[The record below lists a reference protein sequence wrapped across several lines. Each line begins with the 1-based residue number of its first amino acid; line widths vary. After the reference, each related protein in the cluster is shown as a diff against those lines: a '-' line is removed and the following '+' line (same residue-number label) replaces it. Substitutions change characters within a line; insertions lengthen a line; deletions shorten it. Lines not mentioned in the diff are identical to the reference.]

1 MNNKKIQSQMQ
12 INVSFIGDATKM
24 LKTLEKDVS
33 NLNLSSTLT
42 KGLETNLNKTFQS
55 LYSNLDKMNEGLSKK
70 GLSVK
75 QYTDFFE
82 GVNKKVGESTKLFS
96 TLKDS
101 LQAVFSSDEN
111 KKAIKALEDYKKQLI
126 EINKLVTA
134 QKTAETRK
142 NTAIQKMREET
153 GIDYNLQKRSLNAI
167 ASRKA
172 DKKALTKSQQDW
184 LAANGLDEKSLNRAL
199 ELLRQIRAQAM
210 KINDINAQGKALTG
224 QSNIIGAQDFTQKR
238 LNVASNA
245 AYTSQVHKE
254 NLSILSQE
262 ENKYKSIDSLSTK
275 LYNDLSTE
283 IPRATAEAERLAK
296 ASSTINDI
304 LSQFGIGF
312 SAYAIAAQFKQLI
325 DYSYEFYKSLDSA
338 LNEIYVVSDLSIDKV
353 NELTGS
359 FINMAAKTGMAIDD
373 VTRAAVLF
381 YQQGLSTDEVLEM
394 TEVTSQFAK
403 VAGIDASDAADKL
416 TAAVNGYCLAAEDA
430 SLVADKFNKVAAVSA
445 ADINELSTAFSKA
458 AAQANQAGVSMDNYL
473 AYIATMEEATREAPE
488 NIGTSLKTIFSRMD
502 QIKTGNNTEDA
513 TDVNDVETAL
523 KSVGVSLRDTQGQ
536 LRDLEDVFDELGPK
550 WNQLDRNTQA
560 YLGTIIAGTRQQS
573 RFVTLMQ
580 NWDRVLELAAES
592 ENSAGQQALMHAKA
606 MDSITSKTQQLTVAW
621 QEFISNLGDNNI
633 IKGVIS
639 TLTQLIKLFNTKP
652 LALMTVGVIAM
663 RKQINELAQVIGVK
677 LIDSFKKLKLAA
689 LSNPIL
695 NKKAENSVDKKM
707 STNRKM
713 YSENI
718 ANLSANKEQQAQIQ
732 QRLDDAK
739 KTGNLQGIA
748 TYQLKVNQLKEE
760 EGRIIEQNKKL
771 EEEQG
776 NLISRKANIQKQKNA
791 SLNKGQAV
799 GSLIGGIGTVAGVAG
814 TLIPGDSGAAISSI
828 GNIAGGV
835 GKLIASGGMDIGAWL
850 QTVMGA
856 VEGIKLLVDT
866 FTNVDEKI
874 GASVSN
880 IKSSLENVE
889 NATLQVKG
897 AESLV
902 KDYEK
907 LSNQIHLTATEQEK
921 LNSTAQKLADSLNLD
936 AVEDDYGNL
945 TINIEEVNAKIAE
958 LEKNRKQALADYRKT
973 EAEEM
978 EKFDGTSKRLT
989 KFMSEN
995 LKSNAAEL
1003 KNISQDI
1010 KIDIDE
1016 SQLLAD
1022 SKTIDKITDELK
1034 NNIINHMKDVGTSFK
1049 DNMSTLDY
1057 LENELSDINDKVDD
1071 DSWNNLYGKVT
1082 DLSEKTNEL
1091 TYGEVSRRLDD
1102 FFDNWAAKANLTTK
1116 EMEALRKS
1124 MESTIYGNSNIDDLI
1139 NADKDILNKSSTS
1152 YYDKLIADQKKI
1164 VKQKKYTMNNN
1175 GEWDSANPFYKSD
1188 DEAEYE
1194 QAKRELKVY
1203 ENKKQSIIAIQQ
1215 AENKIQ
1221 QLKEGTYKFNEQ
1233 ELLYGESQEQATK
1246 RILALQ
1252 EQIVKSKYEELGLDK
1267 SQVDLARQRQEIL
1280 PNLTKDTSDALDK
1293 AGILDFEGI
1302 TNEEGEM
1309 IYSSYDMLKSIDY
1322 EKLNESFAESNQKGI
1337 NMLFD
1342 TITEQINNTSDAEI
1356 KEAWQNRMDDMVSN
1370 MSLVSSMSWSD
1381 LGKQLDTITESY
1393 QKMNDVLADFAENGH
1408 ISADS
1413 VTDFFEVLDNFE
1425 VSSMNPDQITQYLSA
1440 LDNLKIGYDAA
1451 TGSITANG
1459 KALQS
1464 LQQIQEMQAQA
1475 EIEQTKQGLMV
1486 KAASLDAQIV
1496 MYQAQIDANNSVISQ
1511 LEDSVGEQVEL
1522 DEIKRMGDQAMVD
1535 ANAKA
1540 AETIGN
1546 NYKALTKDSATW
1558 AEATIQNIAKVG
1570 DAFNALAN
1578 NQITSQNAVSYVK
1591 NLVTETKW
1599 SGYESADLEGLSKN
1613 GKIDAQTAINA
1624 LKERNKAIEN
1634 SKNVLEAEK
1643 KKIFNQIG
1651 LLDQIGTK
1659 GLGKWGGSGKGKS
1672 DDLKEYEGKL
1682 KKIYNI
1688 LNRIDMLEH
1697 RHSMLESYF
1706 DSGPA
1711 EKAGN
1716 YLQDMLNYS
1725 NQLVDQYSFLTS
1737 EQKKFA
1743 NGWKE
1748 TIQNS
1753 AVSKAFSFDKFGQII
1768 INWEEYNKLSNVATK
1783 NTKSLKE
1790 QADELY
1796 DSYKDA
1802 MDSTKDY
1809 MDKLIAAQKQ
1819 VISEN
1824 QKILDAY
1831 IEMENKAADAIKEIY
1846 QKILDTRLEAIDKEK
1861 EALEELRDAREKARK
1876 DQENAEAISGLQT
1889 NIQRTMMDTSGASDI
1904 SFIKAKNDIND
1915 KLEEIAEDKYSE
1927 MLDNIIERL
1936 EQEQDALQEHFD
1948 DMFDKLDW
1956 LYDMLDEDIMGD
1968 SERMLSILEQTDE
1981 WNTLSP
1987 IERQKRKEEWQR
1999 DMDTYMEALK
2009 GGKQIGDVY
2018 NSILDAQS
2026 KLTSLESVL
2035 KTDIVNA
2042 INYSTQSIASSVGSA
2057 VSNAYSR
2064 GYSAGGGGGIKV
2076 DKTTPNTG
2084 DTGKKNPPKNY
2095 CPEDKWY
2102 LSSYGNQLTTG
2113 LEKTGSQVYVT
2124 DKNGKKTWQNIWR
2137 KTGASKTDINSYLI
2151 WKGKEGKYVKAADY
2165 IPLFFPGRLDKYYDK
2180 KGKTFS
2186 TAGRHTPVFKKGGF
2200 ADYTGPAWLDGTKQH
2215 PEAVLNALQTE
2226 HFIKFTNAL
2235 DNMFSNGNT
2244 TNTSSSINIENISF
2258 NVESMS
2264 SPEDGEEAFNM
2275 FVNKFKEIGSQ
2286 TGIKMNS
2293 FKNTL

>member
-55 LYSNLDKMNEGLSKK
+55 LYSNLDKMKEGLSKK
-70 GLSVK
+70 GLSAK

-82 GVNKKVGESTKLFS
+82 GINKKVGESTKLFS

-111 KKAIKALEDYKKQLI
+111 KKAIKDLEDYKKQLI
-126 EINKLVTA
+126 EINKLVAA
-134 QKTAETRK
+134 QKGAETRK
-142 NTAIQKMREET
+142 NTAIQKMREEI
-153 GIDYNLQKRSLNAI
+153 GIDYNLQKRSLNTI
-167 ASRKA
+167 ANRKA
-172 DKKALTKSQQDW
+172 DKKTLTKNQQDW
-184 LAANGLDEKSLNRAL
+184 LTANGLDEKSLNRAL
-199 ELLRQIRAQAM
+199 ELLKQIRAQTV
-210 KINDINAQGKALTG
+210 KINDINTQGKALTG
-224 QSNIIGAQDFTQKR
+224 QSNIISAQEFAQKR
-238 LNVASNA
+238 LGTASNVA
-245 AYTSQVHKE
+245 YTNQAHKE
-254 NLSILSQE
+254 NLSILAQE
-262 ENKYKSIDSLSTK
+262 ENKYKSVDSLSTE
-275 LYNDLSTE
+275 LYNGLSAE
-283 IPRATAEAERLAK
+283 IPRATAEAEKLAK

-403 VAGIDASDAADKL
+403 VAGIDAADAADKL
-416 TAAVNGYCLAAEDA
+416 TAAVNGYCLSAEDA
-430 SLVADKFNKVAAVSA
+430 SSVADKFNKVAAVSA

-502 QIKTGNNTEDA
+502 QIKTGNNTEDT

-633 IKGVIS
+633 IKGAIS
-639 TLTQLIKLFNTKP
+639 ALTQLIKLFNTKP

-663 RKQINELAQVIGVK
+663 RKQINELAQVIGIK

-695 NKKAENSVDKKM
+695 NKKAEISVDKKM
-707 STNRKM
+707 AANRKT
-713 YSENI
+713 YSENT
-718 ANLSANKEQQAQIQ
+718 ANLSANKEQQAQIK

-739 KTGNLQGIA
+739 KTGNLQGVA
-748 TYQLKVNQLKEE
+748 AYQLKINQLKEE

-771 EEEQG
+771 EKEQG
-776 NLISRKANIQKQKNA
+776 DLISRKANIQKQRNS
-791 SLNKGQAV
+791 SLSKGQAV
-799 GSLIGGIGTVAGVAG
+799 GSLIGGVGTVAGIAG

-835 GKLIASGGMDIGAWL
+835 GKLIASKGMDIGAWL
-850 QTVMGA
+850 QTIMGA
-856 VEGIKLLVDT
+856 VEGIKLLIDT

-907 LSNQIHLTATEQEK
+907 LSNQIHLTVSEQEK

-936 AVEDDYGNL
+936 AIEDDYGNL

-989 KFMSEN
+989 KFMNEN

-1010 KIDIDE
+1010 KVDIDE

-1034 NNIINHMKDVGTSFK
+1034 DNIINHMKDIGTSFK

-1057 LENELSDINDKVDD
+1057 LENELSNINDKVDD

-1139 NADKDILNKSSTS
+1139 NADKDILNKTSTN

-1164 VKQKKYTMNNN
+1164 VSQKKYVMNNN
-1175 GEWDSANPFYKSD
+1175 GVL
-1188 DEAEYE
+1188 DESFFAETEDEKEYE
-1194 QAKRELKVY
+1194 QANRELKVY
-1203 ENKKQSIIAIQQ
+1203 ENKKKTLQEIQQ
-1215 AENKIQ
+1215 TEDVIQ
-1221 QLKEGTYKFNEQ
+1221 QIKDGAYKVDEQ
-1233 ELLYGESQEQATK
+1233 QLLIGETQEQAQQRLLK
-1246 RILALQ
+1246 IYQ
-1252 EQIVKSKYEELGLDK
+1252 SQVDKKYEELGLDK
-1267 SQVDLARQRQEIL
+1267 QQIDLARQRQEIL

-1302 TNEEGEM
+1302 TNKEGEM

-1322 EKLNESFAESNQKGI
+1322 EKLNEAFAESNQKGM

-1342 TITEQINNTSDAEI
+1342 TIADQINNTSDDKI
-1356 KEAWQNRMDDMVSN
+1356 KEAWQNRMDNMVSN

-1459 KALQS
+1459 EALQS

-1522 DEIKRMGDQAMVD
+1522 DEIKTMGDQAMVD

-1591 NLVTETKW
+1591 NLVKETKW

-1613 GKIDAQTAINA
+1613 GKIDAQTAIDA

-1634 SKNVLEAEK
+1634 SKNILEAEK

-1651 LLDQIGTK
+1651 LLDQINIK
-1659 GLGKWGGSGKGKS
+1659 GLGKWGGSGTGKGKS

-1706 DSGPA
+1706 ESGPA

-1861 EALEELRDAREKARK
+1861 EALEELRDAREKARE

-1889 NIQRTMMDTSGASDI
+1889 NIQRAMMDTSGASDI
-1904 SFIKAKNDIND
+1904 SFIKAQNDMND

-1968 SERMLSILEQTDE
+1968 SERMLNILEQTDE

-1987 IERQKRKEEWQR
+1987 IERQKRQEEWQR
-1999 DMDTYMEALK
+1999 NMDTYMEALK

-2042 INYSTQSIASSVGSA
+2042 INYSTKSIAHSVGSA
-2057 VSNAYSR
+2057 VGNAYSR
-2064 GYSAGGGGGIKV
+2064 GYSGSGGGSRSTASSSSAAITNPESSNTNNTKNNIPKSAFKV
-2076 DKTTPNTG
+2076 GDRVKTKESGFMAAAHAYTW
-2084 DTGKKNPPKNY
+2084 TGKAFKQNGTKYVNLAGPAIDY
-2095 CPEDKWY
+2095 FTIGDKKYWDGKWWY
-2102 LSSYGNQLTTG
+2102 QINKSKDWYPGTG
-2113 LEKTGSQVYVT
+2113 L
-2124 DKNGKKTWQNIWR
+2124 
-2137 KTGASKTDINSYLI
+2137 
-2151 WKGKEGKYVKAADY
+2151 KY
-2165 IPLFFPGRLDKYYDK
+2165 
-2180 KGKTFS
+2180 
-2186 TAGRHTPVFKKGGF
+2186 KKGGF

-2264 SPEDGEEAFNM
+2264 SPEDGEAAFNM

>member
-55 LYSNLDKMNEGLSKK
+55 LYSNLDKMSEGLSKK
-70 GLSVK
+70 GLSAK

-82 GVNKKVGESTKLFS
+82 GVNKKVGESTKLFG

-101 LQAVFSSDEN
+101 LQSIFNSDEN
-111 KKAIKALEDYKKQLI
+111 KKAIKDLEDYKKQLV

-134 QKTAETRK
+134 QKGAETRK
-142 NTAIQKMREET
+142 NTAIQKMRDET
-153 GIDYNLQKRSLNAI
+153 GIDYNIQKRSLSAI
-167 ASRKA
+167 AGRRA
-172 DKKALTKSQQDW
+172 DKKSLTKNQQDW
-184 LAANGLDEKSLNRAL
+184 LTANGLDEKSLNRAL
-199 ELLRQIRAQAM
+199 ELLKQIRTQTA
-210 KINDINAQGKALTG
+210 KINDINTQGKTLTG
-224 QSNIIGAQDFTQKR
+224 QSNIIGAQEFTQKR
-238 LNVASNA
+238 LDATSNI
-245 AYTSQVHKE
+245 AYTNQAHKE
-254 NLSILSQE
+254 NLSILTQE
-262 ENKYKSIDSLSTK
+262 ENKYKSVDSLSTK
-275 LYNDLSTE
+275 LYSDLSAE
-283 IPRATAEAERLAK
+283 IPRATAEAEKLAK

-325 DYSYEFYKSLDSA
+325 DYSYEFYRSLDSA
-338 LNEIYVVSDLSIDKV
+338 LNEIYVVSDLSINKV

-381 YQQGLSTDEVLEM
+381 YQQGLSTNEVLEM

-403 VAGIDASDAADKL
+403 VAGIDAADAADKL

-430 SLVADKFNKVAAVSA
+430 SSVADKFNKVAAVSA

-502 QIKTGNNTEDA
+502 QIKTGNNTEDT

-580 NWDRVLELAAES
+580 NWDRVLELSAES

-633 IKGVIS
+633 IKGAIS

-677 LIDSFKKLKLAA
+677 LINSFKNLKLTA

-695 NKKAENSVDKKM
+695 NKKAEISVDKKM
-707 STNRKM
+707 STNRKT
-713 YSENI
+713 YSENV
-718 ANLSANKEQQAQIQ
+718 ANLSVNREQQNQIQ
-732 QRLDDAK
+732 QRLDEAK
-739 KTGNLQGIA
+739 EVGNLQGIA

-760 EGRIIEQNKKL
+760 EGRIIEQNKRL
-771 EEEQG
+771 EQEQG
-776 NLISRKANIQKQKNA
+776 DLINRKANIQKQKNA

-799 GSLIGGIGTVAGVAG
+799 GSLIGGIGTAAGIAG
-814 TLIPGDSGAAISSI
+814 TLIPGDAGAAVSSI

-835 GKLIASGGMDIGAWL
+835 GKLIATGGMDIGAWL

-889 NATLQVKG
+889 NTTLQVKG

-902 KDYEK
+902 KDYQK

-921 LNSTAQKLADSLNLD
+921 LNSTAQKLADSLDLD

-958 LEKNRKQALADYRKT
+958 LEKNRKQALEDYRKT

-989 KFMSEN
+989 KFMNEN

-1010 KIDIDE
+1010 KVDIDE

-1034 NNIINHMKDVGTSFK
+1034 DNIINHMKDVGTSFK

-1091 TYGEVSRRLDD
+1091 TYGEISRRLDD

-1124 MESTIYGNSNIDDLI
+1124 VESTIYGNSNIDDLI
-1139 NADKDILNKSSTS
+1139 NSDKDILNRSSTN

-1175 GEWDSANPFYKSD
+1175 GEWDAWNPFYKSD

-1203 ENKKQSIIAIQQ
+1203 ENKKQSLIAIQQ
-1215 AENKIQ
+1215 AESKIQ
-1221 QLKEGTYKFNEQ
+1221 QLQEGTYQFSEQ
-1233 ELLYGESQEQATK
+1233 ELLYGESKEQATE
-1246 RILALQ
+1246 RMLALQ

-1267 SQVDLARQRQEIL
+1267 SQIDLARQRQEIL

-1302 TNEEGEM
+1302 TNENGDT

-1322 EKLNESFAESNQKGI
+1322 EKLNKAFAESNQKGM

-1342 TITEQINNTSDAEI
+1342 TIADQINNTSDAKV
-1356 KEAWQNRMDDMVSN
+1356 KEAWQNRMDDMVSS

-1408 ISADS
+1408 ISADN

-1425 VSSMNPDQITQYLSA
+1425 VSSMNPDQINQYLSA

-1511 LEDSVGEQVEL
+1511 LEDNIGEQVEL
-1522 DEIKRMGDQAMVD
+1522 DKIKTMGDQAMVD

-1546 NYKALTKDSATW
+1546 NYKALTQDSATW

-1578 NQITSQNAVSYVK
+1578 NQISSQNAVSYVK

-1599 SGYESADLEGLSKN
+1599 SGYESADLEGLSSN
-1613 GKIDAQTAINA
+1613 GKIDAQTAIDA

-1643 KKIFNQIG
+1643 KKIFNQIS

-1659 GLGKWGGSGKGKS
+1659 GLGKWGGSGKSDS

-1682 KKIYNI
+1682 EKIYNI

-1706 DSGPA
+1706 ESGPA
-1711 EKAGN
+1711 EEAGD
-1716 YLQDMLNYS
+1716 YLQSMLNYS

-1748 TIQNS
+1748 AIQNS
-1753 AVSKAFSFDKFGQII
+1753 AVSQAFSFDEFGQII

-1831 IEMENKAADAIKEIY
+1831 VEMENKAADAVKEIY
-1846 QKILDTRLEAIDKEK
+1846 QKILDTKLDAIDKEK
-1861 EALEELRDAREKARK
+1861 EAIEDLRKAREQDRT
-1876 DQENAEAISGLQT
+1876 DQENAKAVSGLQT
-1889 NIQRTMMDTSGASDI
+1889 NIQRAMMDTSGASDVAL
-1904 SFIKAKNDIND
+1904 IKAQQDLDD
-1915 KLEEIAEDKYSE
+1915 KLSDIAEDKYSD
-1927 MLDNIIERL
+1927 MLDNIIDHL
-1936 EQEQDALQEHFD
+1936 EEQANALQDEFD
-1948 DMFDKLDW
+1948 EMFSNLEW
-1956 LYDMLDEDIMGD
+1956 LYSMLEADIMGD
-1968 SERMLSILEQTDE
+1968 SERMLNILEQTEE

-1987 IERQKRKEEWQR
+1987 IERQKRQEEWQR

-2035 KTDIVNA
+2035 KTDVVNA
-2042 INYSTQSIASSVGSA
+2042 INSSAQSIASSVGSA
-2057 VSNAYSR
+2057 VSSAYSR
-2064 GYSAGGGGGIKV
+2064 GYSAGGGGLKST
-2076 DKTTPNTG
+2076 TTPN
-2084 DTGKKNPPKNY
+2084 
-2095 CPEDKWY
+2095 
-2102 LSSYGNQLTTG
+2102 S
-2113 LEKTGSQVYVT
+2113 
-2124 DKNGKKTWQNIWR
+2124 
-2137 KTGASKTDINSYLI
+2137 ASKNNTSNTITITLNDGYKNSSIKTVQSGSSITLPALSRSGYTFQGWDVPSQGLCSSPRSPYTYKPTRSETVTAL
-2151 WKGKEGKYVKAADY
+2151 WSPNASSKASSSKTNNKSYFPTLTNPFNNNFGKLTPFANGGKVY
-2165 IPLFFPGRLDKYYDK
+2165 
-2180 KGKTFS
+2180 T
-2186 TAGRHTPVFKKGGF
+2186 
-2200 ADYTGPAWLDGTKQH
+2200 TGPAWLDGTQQK
-2215 PEAVLNALQTE
+2215 PEAVLTSLQTE
-2226 HFIKFTNAL
+2226 HFIQFTDAIDKIAAGGVSTTSTGTVNI
-2235 DNMFSNGNT
+2235 DN
-2244 TNTSSSINIENISF
+2244 IQF

-2264 SPEDGEEAFNM
+2264 SAEDGEAAFNM
-2275 FVNKFKEIGSQ
+2275 FVNKFKEIGNQ
-2286 TGIKMNS
+2286 TGIKVNT

>member
-12 INVSFIGDATKM
+12 INVSFVGDATKM
-24 LKTLEKDVS
+24 LKTLEKNVS
-33 NLNLSSTLT
+33 NLNLSSALT

-55 LYSNLDKMNEGLSKK
+55 LYSNLDKMKEGLSKK

-82 GVNKKVGESTKLFS
+82 GVNKKVGESTKLFG

-111 KKAIKALEDYKKQLI
+111 KKAIKDLEDYKKQLI

-134 QKTAETRK
+134 QKGAETRK
-142 NTAIQKMREET
+142 NTAIQKMLEET

-172 DKKALTKSQQDW
+172 DKKTLTKSQQDW
-184 LAANGLDEKSLNRAL
+184 LTANGLDEKSLNRAL
-199 ELLRQIRAQAM
+199 ELLRQIRAQAV
-210 KINDINAQGKALTG
+210 KINDINTQGKALTG
-224 QSNIIGAQDFTQKR
+224 QSNIIGAQEFTQKR
-238 LNVASNA
+238 LDTASNVA
-245 AYTSQVHKE
+245 YTNQAHKE
-254 NLSILSQE
+254 NLSILAQE
-262 ENKYKSIDSLSTK
+262 ENKYKSVDSLSTK
-275 LYNDLSTE
+275 LYNDLSAE

-403 VAGIDASDAADKL
+403 VAGIDAADAADKL
-416 TAAVNGYCLAAEDA
+416 TAAVNGYCLSAEDA

-502 QIKTGNNTEDA
+502 QIKTGNNTEDT
-513 TDVNDVETAL
+513 TDINDVETAL

-633 IKGVIS
+633 IKGAIS

-677 LIDSFKKLKLAA
+677 LIDSFKKLKLTA

-695 NKKAENSVDKKM
+695 NKKAEISVDKKM
-707 STNRKM
+707 ATNRKV

-718 ANLSANKEQQAQIQ
+718 ANLSANREQQVQIQ

-739 KTGNLQGIA
+739 KFGNLQGIA
-748 TYQLKVNQLKEE
+748 TYQLKINQLKEE

-776 NLISRKANIQKQKNA
+776 NLISRKVNIQKQKNA

-799 GSLIGGIGTVAGVAG
+799 GSLIGGIGTVAGIAG

-850 QTVMGA
+850 QTVMGS

-907 LSNQIHLTATEQEK
+907 LSNQIHLTVSEQEK

-936 AVEDDYGNL
+936 AIEDDYGNL

-989 KFMSEN
+989 KFMNEN

-1034 NNIINHMKDVGTSFK
+1034 DNIINHMKDVGTSFK
-1049 DNMSTLDY
+1049 DNISTLDY

-1164 VKQKKYTMNNN
+1164 VSQKKYVMNNN
-1175 GEWDSANPFYKSD
+1175 GVWDESFFAETE
-1188 DEAEYE
+1188 DEKEYE
-1194 QAKRELKVY
+1194 QANRELKVY
-1203 ENKKQSIIAIQQ
+1203 ENKKKTLQEIQQ
-1215 AENKIQ
+1215 TEDVIQ
-1221 QLKEGTYKFNEQ
+1221 QIKDGAYKVDEQ
-1233 ELLYGESQEQATK
+1233 QLLIGETQEQAQQRLLK
-1246 RILALQ
+1246 IYQ
-1252 EQIVKSKYEELGLDK
+1252 SQVDKKYEELGLDK
-1267 SQVDLARQRQEIL
+1267 QQIDLARQRQEIL

-1302 TNEEGEM
+1302 TNEKGE
-1309 IYSSYDMLKSIDY
+1309 ITYSSYDMLKSIDY
-1322 EKLNESFAESNQKGI
+1322 EKLNETFAENNQKGM

-1342 TITEQINNTSDAEI
+1342 TIADQINNTNDTKI

-1381 LGKQLDTITESY
+1381 LGKQLDAITENY

-1459 KALQS
+1459 EALQS
-1464 LQQIQEMQAQA
+1464 LQQIQEIQAQA
-1475 EIEQTKQGLMV
+1475 EIEQTKKGLMV

-1511 LEDSVGEQVEL
+1511 LEDNIGEQVEL
-1522 DEIKRMGDQAMVD
+1522 DKIKTMGDQAMVD

-1546 NYKALTKDSATW
+1546 NYKALTQDSATW

-1599 SGYESADLEGLSKN
+1599 SGYESADLEGLSEN

-1643 KKIFNQIG
+1643 KKIYNQIG

-1659 GLGKWGGSGKGKS
+1659 GLGKWSGSGKGKS
-1672 DDLKEYEGKL
+1672 DDLKEYAGKL
-1682 KKIYNI
+1682 EKIYNI

-1706 DSGPA
+1706 ESGPA
-1711 EKAGN
+1711 EEAGN

-1753 AVSKAFSFDKFGQII
+1753 DVSKAFSFDKFGQII

-1831 IEMENKAADAIKEIY
+1831 VEMENKAADAIKEIY

-1876 DQENAEAISGLQT
+1876 DQKNAEAISGLQT
-1889 NIQRTMMDTSGASDI
+1889 NIQRSMMDTSGASDI
-1904 SFIKAKNDIND
+1904 SFIKAQKDMND

-1927 MLDNIIERL
+1927 MLNNIIERL
-1936 EQEQDALQEHFD
+1936 EQEQDALQEQFD
-1948 DMFDKLDW
+1948 EMFDKLDW
-1956 LYDMLDEDIMGD
+1956 LYDMLEEAIMGD
-1968 SERMLSILEQTDE
+1968 SERMLNILEQTEE

-1987 IERQKRKEEWQR
+1987 IERQKRQEEWQR

-2042 INYSTQSIASSVGSA
+2042 INSSAQSIASSVGSA
-2057 VSNAYSR
+2057 VNNAYSR
-2064 GYSAGGGGGIKV
+2064 GYSAGGGGLKSTTAPSPASKSDTSNTITITLNDGYKSSSV
-2076 DKTTPNTG
+2076 KTVRAGGSVTLPVLSRSGYTFQG
-2084 DTGKKNPPKNY
+2084 WDIPSQGLCSNPR
-2095 CPEDKWY
+2095 
-2102 LSSYGNQLTTG
+2102 SSYTYKPTRSETVTALWSPNASSKVNTSKANYKSTFPTLTNPFNNSFG
-2113 LEKTGSQVYVT
+2113 KLIPYANGGKVY
-2124 DKNGKKTWQNIWR
+2124 
-2137 KTGASKTDINSYLI
+2137 S
-2151 WKGKEGKYVKAADY
+2151 
-2165 IPLFFPGRLDKYYDK
+2165 
-2180 KGKTFS
+2180 
-2186 TAGRHTPVFKKGGF
+2186 
-2200 ADYTGPAWLDGTKQH
+2200 TGPAWLDGTQQK

-2226 HFIKFTNAL
+2226 HFIKFTNVL
-2235 DNMFSNGNT
+2235 DNMFGNGNT

-2264 SPEDGEEAFNM
+2264 SPEDGEAAFNM

>member
-12 INVSFIGDATKM
+12 INVSFVGDATKM
-24 LKTLEKDVS
+24 LKTLEKNVS
-33 NLNLSSTLT
+33 NLNLSSALT

-55 LYSNLDKMNEGLSKK
+55 LYSNLDKMKEGLSKK
-70 GLSVK
+70 GLSAK

-101 LQAVFSSDEN
+101 LQAIFSSDEN
-111 KKAIKALEDYKKQLI
+111 KKAIKDLEDYKKQLI

-134 QKTAETRK
+134 QKGAETRK
-142 NTAIQKMREET
+142 NTAIQKMLEET

-172 DKKALTKSQQDW
+172 DKKTLTKSQQDW
-184 LAANGLDEKSLNRAL
+184 LTANGLDEKSLNRAL
-199 ELLRQIRAQAM
+199 ELLKQIRAQAV
-210 KINDINAQGKALTG
+210 KINDINTQGKALTG
-224 QSNIIGAQDFTQKR
+224 QSNIIGAQEFTQKR
-238 LNVASNA
+238 LGAASNVV
-245 AYTSQVHKE
+245 YTNQAHKE
-254 NLSILSQE
+254 NLSILAQE
-262 ENKYKSIDSLSTK
+262 ENKYKSVDSLSTK
-275 LYNDLSTE
+275 LYNDLSAE
-283 IPRATAEAERLAK
+283 IPRATSEAERLAK

-403 VAGIDASDAADKL
+403 VAGIDAADAADKL
-416 TAAVNGYCLAAEDA
+416 TAAVNGYCLSAEDA

-502 QIKTGNNTEDA
+502 QIKTGNNTEDT

-550 WNQLDRNTQA
+550 WNQLDRNAQA

-633 IKGVIS
+633 IKGAIS

-663 RKQINELAQVIGVK
+663 RKQINELAQVIGIK
-677 LIDSFKKLKLAA
+677 LIDSFKKLKLTA

-695 NKKAENSVDKKM
+695 NKKAEISVDKKM
-707 STNRKM
+707 ATNRKI

-718 ANLSANKEQQAQIQ
+718 ANLSANREQQVQIQ

-739 KTGNLQGIA
+739 KVGNLQGIA
-748 TYQLKVNQLKEE
+748 AYQLKINQLKEE
-760 EGRIIEQNKKL
+760 EGRIIKQNEKL

-776 NLISRKANIQKQKNA
+776 NLINRKVNIQKQKNA

-799 GSLIGGIGTVAGVAG
+799 GSLIGGIGTVAGIAG

-835 GKLIASGGMDIGAWL
+835 GKLIVSGGMDIGAWL

-907 LSNQIHLTATEQEK
+907 LSNQIHLTVSEQEK

-936 AVEDDYGNL
+936 AIEDDYGNL

-989 KFMSEN
+989 KFMNEN

-1010 KIDIDE
+1010 KVDIDE

-1034 NNIINHMKDVGTSFK
+1034 DNIINHMKDVGTSFK

-1057 LENELSDINDKVDD
+1057 LENELSNINDKVDD

-1124 MESTIYGNSNIDDLI
+1124 MESTIYGSSNIDDLI
-1139 NADKDILNKSSTS
+1139 NADKDILNKTSTN

-1164 VKQKKYTMNNN
+1164 VSQKKYVMNNN
-1175 GEWDSANPFYKSD
+1175 GVWDESFFAETE
-1188 DEAEYE
+1188 DEKEYE
-1194 QAKRELKVY
+1194 QANRELKVY
-1203 ENKKQSIIAIQQ
+1203 ENKKKTLQEIQQ
-1215 AENKIQ
+1215 TEDVIQ
-1221 QLKEGTYKFNEQ
+1221 QIKDGTYKVDEQ
-1233 ELLYGESQEQATK
+1233 QLLIGETQEQAQQRLLK
-1246 RILALQ
+1246 IYQ
-1252 EQIVKSKYEELGLDK
+1252 SQVDKKYEELGLDK
-1267 SQVDLARQRQEIL
+1267 QQIDLARQRQEIL

-1302 TNEEGEM
+1302 TNEKGEI

-1322 EKLNESFAESNQKGI
+1322 EKLNETFAENNQKGM

-1342 TITEQINNTSDAEI
+1342 TIADQINNTNDSKI

-1381 LGKQLDTITESY
+1381 LGKQLDTITENY
-1393 QKMNDVLADFAENGH
+1393 QKMNDILADFAENGH
-1408 ISADS
+1408 INADS

-1459 KALQS
+1459 KALES

-1511 LEDSVGEQVEL
+1511 LEDNIGEQVEL
-1522 DEIKRMGDQAMVD
+1522 DKIKTMGDQAMVD

-1546 NYKALTKDSATW
+1546 NYKALTQDSATW

-1613 GKIDAQTAINA
+1613 GKIDAQTAIDA
-1624 LKERNKAIEN
+1624 LKERNKAIEK

-1682 KKIYNI
+1682 EKIYNI

-1706 DSGPA
+1706 ESGPA
-1711 EKAGN
+1711 EEAGN

-1725 NQLVDQYSFLTS
+1725 KQLVDQYSFLTS

-1748 TIQNS
+1748 AIQNS
-1753 AVSKAFSFDKFGQII
+1753 DVSKAFSFDKFGQII

-1796 DSYKDA
+1796 DSYKNA

-1861 EALEELRDAREKARK
+1861 ESLEELRDAREKARK

-1889 NIQRTMMDTSGASDI
+1889 NIQRSMMDTSGASDI
-1904 SFIKAKNDIND
+1904 SFIKAQKDMND

-1927 MLDNIIERL
+1927 MLNNIIERL
-1936 EQEQDALQEHFD
+1936 EQEQDALQEQFD
-1948 DMFDKLDW
+1948 EMFDKLDW
-1956 LYDMLDEDIMGD
+1956 LYDMLEEAIMGD
-1968 SERMLSILEQTDE
+1968 SERMLNILEQTEE

-1987 IERQKRKEEWQR
+1987 IERQKRQEEWQR
-1999 DMDTYMEALK
+1999 DMDTDSEALK
-2009 GGKQIGDVY
+2009 GGEQIGDVD

-2042 INYSTQSIASSVGSA
+2042 INSSAQSIAGSVGSA

-2064 GYSAGGGGGIKV
+2064 GYSAGGGGLKSTTAPSPAGKSNTSNTITITLNDGYKSSSV
-2076 DKTTPNTG
+2076 KTVQAGGSITLPTLSRSG
-2084 DTGKKNPPKNY
+2084 YTFQGWDIPSQGLCSNPR
-2095 CPEDKWY
+2095 
-2102 LSSYGNQLTTG
+2102 SSYTYKPTRS
-2113 LEKTGSQVYVT
+2113 ETVT
-2124 DKNGKKTWQNIWR
+2124 ALWSPNASSKANT
-2137 KTGASKTDINSYLI
+2137 SKTNRKNTFPTLTNPFNNS
-2151 WKGKEGKYVKAADY
+2151 
-2165 IPLFFPGRLDKYYDK
+2165 FGRLIPYANG
-2180 KGKTFS
+2180 GKVYS
-2186 TAGRHTPVFKKGGF
+2186 
-2200 ADYTGPAWLDGTKQH
+2200 TGPAWLDGTQQK

-2264 SPEDGEEAFNM
+2264 SPEDGEAAFNM